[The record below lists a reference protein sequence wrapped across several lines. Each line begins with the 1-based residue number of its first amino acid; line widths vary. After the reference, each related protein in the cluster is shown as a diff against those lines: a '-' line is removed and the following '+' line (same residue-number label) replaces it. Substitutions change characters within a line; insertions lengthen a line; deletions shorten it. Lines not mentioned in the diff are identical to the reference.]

1 MDKRFEQIEENIIQ
15 LALGNYDHKVS
26 PSESLDDIDGI
37 IIGINMLGEELKVY
51 QEKYFYMFEHAG
63 DAILIYNTAS
73 NLFVDSNAMAS
84 VMLGFSKEEI
94 RLLSIVDLLPK
105 DEKAVLESEIPYLK
119 SVLQT
124 SFDSQIETSTEEL
137 KYVSF
142 LSKKL
147 PYGEENYLQISLRD
161 ITESKLISNNLLRRN
176 IELSNAQKE
185 IEQVSKFPSENP
197 NPIVRFDE
205 NIKLVYN
212 NPSSTINFLSDFQ
225 IIENTLNDRGLKEM
239 LYKTKLTGN
248 TETIIETRNKRHYS
262 LTLVYVQE
270 FNYLNVYAT
279 DITDFTNE
287 ANKKEK
293 SLTDLK
299 DAIESQKEFYE
310 FILNNIPSDIAVF
323 DKNHRYLFVNP
334 QGIQDEK
341 VRKFMIGKDDFDYT
355 KMKGISDEKAAV
367 RRKLFNKIIRSKN
380 GETWTDEHFDKNGSR
395 KVVQRNMGP
404 IYDEK
409 GKLRFVI
416 GYGTDIT
423 KRVLTEEENNKL
435 SFVAKNTN
443 NGVLMLNENREIT
456 WANESFLKRS
466 GYSLDELTGRSATDF
481 LFEGAGVSTL
491 NKVSSSLENQT
502 RISVELMHRS
512 KKGKEY
518 WVDLNVQPFL
528 DTANKLT
535 GFMFVEFDITDRIIN
550 EQTIQNL
557 NLNLE
562 SIVKEKTKEIRLHK
576 LELERLLSKEKSR
589 TIALRNSK
597 KKLRTSLMKEKE
609 LGQLKS
615 SFVSTAS
622 HQFRT
627 PLAIIQ
633 SNVGLLEMFANKKSQ
648 EEFEKYKKVNNRI
661 TGAISKMTELMDNVL
676 ILGESTSGNVHYNPK
691 YLNVVEVCEQLAEEF
706 NDVPIEGRT
715 IRTLT
720 IGEPYNV
727 YLDSK
732 LLTQVLANLINNA
745 FKYSLGKKNPEL
757 VIDFRAKEL
766 VISVKDYGIGIP
778 KAEVLKLFQPFF
790 RANNVTEIKGTG
802 LGLSIA
808 KEYVE
813 INNGEISVQ
822 STLGEGSCFEIT
834 FKKHK
839 L

>member
-1 MDKRFEQIEENIIQ
+1 MDKRFEQIQENIIQ

-37 IIGINMLGEELKVY
+37 IIGINMLGQELKVSR
-51 QEKYFYMFEHAG
+51 EKHVALFEHAG
-63 DAILIYNTAS
+63 DAILIYSAALNK
-73 NLFVDSNAMAS
+73 FVDSNEMAT
-84 VMLGFSKEEI
+84 VLLGFNKEDI
-94 RLLSIVDLLPK
+94 RLLSIVDLFPK
-105 DEKAVLESEIPYLK
+105 GEKTRIASKVTYLK
-119 SVLQT
+119 SVIQT
-124 SFDSQIETSTEEL
+124 SFDTQIETSTGEL

-147 PYGEENYLQISLRD
+147 PYGENNYFQISLRD
-161 ITESKLISNNLLRRN
+161 ITESKLISNNLLRSN
-176 IELSNAQKE
+176 VELSNAQKE

-225 IIENTLNDRGLKEM
+225 IIENTLNDRGLKKM
-239 LYKTKLTGN
+239 LDKTKLTGN

-262 LTLVYVQE
+262 LTLVHVQE

-279 DITDFTNE
+279 DITDFINE
-287 ANKKEK
+287 ANEKEK
-293 SLTDLK
+293 SLIDLK

-355 KMKGISDEKAAV
+355 KLKGISDEKAAV

-380 GETWTDEHFDKNGSR
+380 GETWTDEHIDKNGSR

-423 KRVLTEEENNKL
+423 HRVLTEEENKKL

-443 NGVLMLNENREIT
+443 NGVLMLNKNKEIT
-456 WANESFLKRS
+456 WANDSFLKRS
-466 GYSLDELTGRSATDF
+466 GYSLNELIGQGATNF
-481 LFEGAGVSTL
+481 LFEGASVSAI
-491 NKVSSSLENQT
+491 NKVSVSLKNQT
-502 RISVELMHRS
+502 IISVELMHRS

-518 WVDLNVQPFL
+518 WVDLNVQPLL

-562 SIVKEKTKEIRLHK
+562 SIVKEKTKEIRFHEI
-576 LELERLLSKEKSR
+576 ELERLLSKEKGR
-589 TIALRNSK
+589 TIALRNSE

-609 LGQLKS
+609 LGDLKT

-627 PLAIIQ
+627 PLTIIQ
-633 SNVGLLEMFANKKSQ
+633 SNVGLLEMFASKISK
-648 EEFEKYKKVNNRI
+648 EEIEKHTKITDRI
-661 TGAISKMTELMDNVL
+661 TGAIGKMTELMDNVL
-676 ILGESTSGNVHYNPK
+676 ILGKLTSGNVHYNPK
-691 YLNVVEVCEQLAEEF
+691 SSNVVGVCEQLAEEF

-715 IRTLT
+715 IRALT

-727 YLDSK
+727 YLDPK
-732 LLTQVLANLINNA
+732 LLTQVLANLINNS

-778 KAEVLKLFQPFF
+778 KEEVSKLFQPFF

-813 INNGEISVQ
+813 INKGEIAVQ

-834 FKKHK
+834 FKKT
-839 L
+839 